1 MNEGDGEQQFTY
13 TPTAAP
19 TPQLQ
24 QAPQAPTTTPHAPAS
39 AQDAIRWQASEFVDH
54 EKNHNWFV
62 LLGIAALAVCGIV
75 YLLSGSI
82 FSVVVVLFAAAAFG
96 VTANQKPR
104 TMEYALLSNE
114 VQIGERR
121 YKYDDFRSF
130 SVVKEGA
137 LWSIVLQPTKRFMPL
152 ITVYFDPND
161 GEKIFDVLSAQ
172 MPHEER
178 KLDAVDQ
185 LMRRIRF

>member
-13 TPTAAP
+13 TPTVAP
-19 TPQLQ
+19 APQLTPRSAETPQ
-24 QAPQAPTTTPHAPAS
+24 TPKPS
-39 AQDAIRWQASEFVDH
+39 GDIIEWQASEFVDH
-54 EKNHNWFV
+54 EKNNNWFV
-62 LLGIAALAVCGIV
+62 LLGVATVVACGII

-82 FSVVVVLFAAAAFG
+82 FSVVVILFAAAAFG

-104 TMEYALLSNE
+104 TMQYALLPTE
-114 VQIGERR
+114 VKIGDRR

-130 SVVKEGA
+130 SLMREGA

-152 ITVYFDPND
+152 ITIYFDPDD
-161 GEKIFDVLSAQ
+161 GEKIFDILASQ